1 MGAYV
6 NHTDRVHITN
16 ETRTDG
22 CFEFLGYKD
31 IDDQVIHDIAD
42 NGKIKYVQISKP
54 LPDKAFQTIDE
65 ILSLRPDI
73 TFRLFDFDDEDKVDI
88 SFLLKMP
95 HLKNLWIDLDFR
107 NDQQKINFDVLAR
120 LRLKQFYI
128 DCFDLRN
135 YEFIKYLSDD
145 LEDLLITADTMG
157 PGIVFDCA
165 WLLKYVNLKSLW
177 LGKKAK
183 KNIELLSQLPKLK
196 ELSLRGIK
204 ITDFSF
210 LQKMNLEQLALLW
223 NSNNDLHELAKLKN
237 LREIELWRI
246 NKLDD
251 ISFIKDMTSLEIIR
265 LQNLKH
271 ITSLPD
277 LSKLTKLK
285 KIILIDTGIDLESLP
300 DSIKPYCSTS
310 WADYCRYCR

>member
-1 MGAYV
+1 MGAYI
-6 NHTDRVHITN
+6 NHTNLVHVTN

-31 IDDQVIHDIAD
+31 IDDQVIRAIVD
-42 NGKIKYVQISKP
+42 NKKIKRIQISKP
-54 LPDKAFQTIDE
+54 LPDKAYQIIDE

-73 TFRLFDFDDEDKVDI
+73 TFRLFGFYDEDKVDI

-95 HLKNLWIDLDFR
+95 HLKNLCIDCIDFR
-107 NDQQKINFDVLAR
+107 KNQQKINFDVLAR

-128 DCFDLRN
+128 ECFDLRN

-157 PGIVFDCA
+157 PGVVFDCA

-210 LQKMNLEQLALLW
+210 LHKMNLEKLALLW
-223 NSNNDLHELAKLKN
+223 NSNNDLHELAKLRN
-237 LREIELWRI
+237 LHEIELWRI

-251 ISFIKDMTSLEIIR
+251 ISFLEDMTNLEIIR
-265 LQNLKH
+265 LEDLKH
-271 ITSLPD
+271 VTSLPD

-285 KIILIDTGIDLESLP
+285 KIVLNGTGIDMKSLP
-300 DSIKPYCSTS
+300 DNIKPYCAS
-310 WADYCRYCR
+310 Y

>member
-1 MGAYV
+1 
-6 NHTDRVHITN
+6 
-16 ETRTDG
+16 
-22 CFEFLGYKD
+22 
-31 IDDQVIHDIAD
+31 
-42 NGKIKYVQISKP
+42 
-54 LPDKAFQTIDE
+54 LPDEAYQKIDE
-65 ILSLRPDI
+65 ILSLRQDI
-73 TFRLFDFDDEDKVDI
+73 TFRLFGFYDEDKVDI

-95 HLKNLWIDLDFR
+95 HLKNLCIDRIDFR

-196 ELSLRGIK
+196 DLTLRGIK
-204 ITDFSF
+204 IADFSF
-210 LQKMNLEQLALLW
+210 LHKMNLEKLALFW
-223 NSNNDLHELAKLKN
+223 NSNNDLHELGKLKN

-251 ISFIKDMTSLEIIR
+251 ISFIEDMTNLEIIR
-265 LQNLKH
+265 LEDLKH
-271 ITSLPD
+271 VTSLPD

-285 KIILIDTGIDLESLP
+285 KIVLNGTGIDMKSLP
-300 DSIKPYCSTS
+300 DNIKPYCASF
-310 WADYCRYCR
+310 

>member
-1 MGAYV
+1 MGAYI

-16 ETRTDG
+16 ETRTNG
-22 CFEFLGYKD
+22 CFELLGYKD
-31 IDDQVIHDIAD
+31 IDDQIIQAIAD
-42 NGKIKYVQISKP
+42 NGKIKCIQISNP
-54 LPDKAFQTIDE
+54 LPDQAYQIIDE

-73 TFRLFDFDDEDKVDI
+73 AFRLFDFDDEDKVDI

-128 DCFDLRN
+128 NCFDLRN

-183 KNIELLSQLPKLK
+183 KNIELLSQHPKLK
-196 ELSLRGIK
+196 EL
-204 ITDFSF
+204 
-210 LQKMNLEQLALLW
+210 
-223 NSNNDLHELAKLKN
+223 
-237 LREIELWRI
+237 
-246 NKLDD
+246 
-251 ISFIKDMTSLEIIR
+251 
-265 LQNLKH
+265 
-271 ITSLPD
+271 
-277 LSKLTKLK
+277 
-285 KIILIDTGIDLESLP
+285 
-300 DSIKPYCSTS
+300 
-310 WADYCRYCR
+310 

>member
-1 MGAYV
+1 MGAYI
-6 NHTDRVHITN
+6 NRTNLVHVTN

-31 IDDQVIHDIAD
+31 IDDQVIRAIVD
-42 NGKIKYVQISKP
+42 NKKIKRIQISKP
-54 LPDKAFQTIDE
+54 LPDKAYQIIDE

-73 TFRLFDFDDEDKVDI
+73 TFRLFGFYDEDKVDI

-95 HLKNLWIDLDFR
+95 HLKNLCIDCIDFR
-107 NDQQKINFDVLAR
+107 KNQQKINFDVLAR

-128 DCFDLRN
+128 ECFDLRN

-157 PGIVFDCA
+157 PGVVFDCA

-210 LQKMNLEQLALLW
+210 LHKMNLEKLALLW
-223 NSNNDLHELAKLKN
+223 NSNNDLHELAKLRN
-237 LREIELWRI
+237 LHEIELWRI

-251 ISFIKDMTSLEIIR
+251 LSFIEDMTNLEIIR
-265 LQNLKH
+265 LEDLKH
-271 ITSLPD
+271 VTSLPD

-285 KIILIDTGIDLESLP
+285 KIVLNGTGIDMKSLP
-300 DSIKPYCSTS
+300 DNIKPYCAS
-310 WADYCRYCR
+310 Y

>member
-1 MGAYV
+1 MGAYI
-6 NHTDRVHITN
+6 NHTNLVHVTN

-22 CFEFLGYKD
+22 CFELLGYKD
-31 IDDQVIHDIAD
+31 IDDQVIRAIVD
-42 NGKIKYVQISKP
+42 NKKIERIQISYL
-54 LPDKAFQTIDE
+54 LPDEAYQKIDE

-73 TFRLFDFDDEDKVDI
+73 TFRLFGFYDEDKIDI

-95 HLKNLWIDLDFR
+95 HLKNLCIDCIDFR

-183 KNIELLSQLPKLK
+183 KNIELLSQHPKLK

-210 LQKMNLEQLALLW
+210 LQKMNLEKLALLW

-285 KIILIDTGIDLESLP
+285 KIILIDTGIDLESQP

-310 WADYCRYCR
+310 WADYCR

>member
-1 MGAYV
+1 MGAYI
-6 NHTDRVHITN
+6 NHTNLVHVTN

-31 IDDQVIHDIAD
+31 IDDQVIRAIVD
-42 NGKIKYVQISKP
+42 NKKIKRIQISYL
-54 LPDKAFQTIDE
+54 LPDKAYQIIDE

-73 TFRLFDFDDEDKVDI
+73 SFRLFDFDDEDKVDI

-95 HLKNLWIDLDFR
+95 HLKNLWFNCIDFKK
-107 NDQQKINFDVLAR
+107 NQQKINFDVLAR

-128 DCFDLRN
+128 ECFDLRN

-145 LEDLLITADTMG
+145 LEELIIIADTMG
-157 PGIVFDCA
+157 PGVVFDCA

-196 ELSLRGIK
+196 DLTLRGIK
-204 ITDFSF
+204 IADFSF
-210 LQKMNLEQLALLW
+210 LHKMNLEKLALLW

-237 LREIELWRI
+237 LHEIELWRI

-251 ISFIKDMTSLEIIR
+251 ISFIEDMTNLEIIR
-265 LQNLKH
+265 LEDLKH

-285 KIILIDTGIDLESLP
+285 KIVLNGTGIDLESLP

-310 WADYCRYCR
+310 WADYCR

>member
-1 MGAYV
+1 MGAYI
-6 NHTDRVHITN
+6 NHTNLVHVTN

-31 IDDQVIHDIAD
+31 IDDQVIRAIVD
-42 NGKIKYVQISKP
+42 NKKIKRIQISYL
-54 LPDKAFQTIDE
+54 LPDKAYQIIDE
-65 ILSLRPDI
+65 ILSLRPDF
-73 TFRLFDFDDEDKVDI
+73 TFRLFDFDDDDKVDI

-95 HLKNLWIDLDFR
+95 HLKNLCIDCIDFR
-107 NDQQKINFDVLAR
+107 KDQQKINFEALAR

-128 DCFDLRN
+128 ECFDLRN

-251 ISFIKDMTSLEIIR
+251 ISFIEDMTNLEIIR
-265 LQNLKH
+265 LEDLKH
-271 ITSLPD
+271 VTSLPD

-285 KIILIDTGIDLESLP
+285 KIVLNGTGIDMKSLP
-300 DSIKPYCSTS
+300 DSIKPYCAS
-310 WADYCRYCR
+310 Y

>member
-1 MGAYV
+1 MGAYI
-6 NHTDRVHITN
+6 NRTNLVHVTN

-31 IDDQVIHDIAD
+31 IDDQVIRAIVD
-42 NGKIKYVQISKP
+42 NKKIKRIQISYL
-54 LPDKAFQTIDE
+54 LPDKAYQIIDE

-95 HLKNLWIDLDFR
+95 HLKNLCIDCIDFR
-107 NDQQKINFDVLAR
+107 KDQQKINFEALAR

-128 DCFDLRN
+128 ECFDLRN

-251 ISFIKDMTSLEIIR
+251 ISFIEDMTNLEIIR
-265 LQNLKH
+265 LEDLKH
-271 ITSLPD
+271 VTSLPD

-285 KIILIDTGIDLESLP
+285 KIVLNGTGIDMKSLP
-300 DSIKPYCSTS
+300 DSIKPYCAS
-310 WADYCRYCR
+310 Y

>member
-1 MGAYV
+1 MGAYI

-22 CFEFLGYKD
+22 CFELLGYKD
-31 IDDQVIHDIAD
+31 IDDQVIRAIVD
-42 NGKIKYVQISKP
+42 NKKIERIQISYL
-54 LPDKAFQTIDE
+54 LPDKAYQIIDE

-73 TFRLFDFDDEDKVDI
+73 TFRLWGFYDEDKVDI

-183 KNIELLSQLPKLK
+183 KNLELLSQLPKLK
-196 ELSLRGIK
+196 DLTLRGIK

-210 LQKMNLEQLALLW
+210 LHKMNLEKLALLW

-237 LREIELWRI
+237 LHEIELWRI

-251 ISFIKDMTSLEIIR
+251 ISFIEDMTNLEIIR
-265 LQNLKH
+265 LEDLKH
-271 ITSLPD
+271 VTSLPN

-285 KIILIDTGIDLESLP
+285 KIVLNGTGIDLNSLP

-310 WADYCRYCR
+310 WADYCR

>member
-1 MGAYV
+1 MGAYI
-6 NHTDRVHITN
+6 NRTNLVHVTN

-31 IDDQVIHDIAD
+31 IDDQVIRAIVD
-42 NGKIKYVQISKP
+42 NKKIERIQISKP
-54 LPDKAFQTIDE
+54 LPDKAYQIIDE

-95 HLKNLWIDLDFR
+95 HLKNLCIDCIDFR

-128 DCFDLRN
+128 ECFDLRN

-145 LEDLLITADTMG
+145 LEELIIIADTMG
-157 PGIVFDCA
+157 PGVVFDCA

-183 KNIELLSQLPKLK
+183 KNLELLSQLPKLK
-196 ELSLRGIK
+196 ELYLRGIK

-210 LQKMNLEQLALLW
+210 LYKMNLEKLALLW

-237 LREIELWRI
+237 LHEIELWRI

-251 ISFIKDMTSLEIIR
+251 ISFIEDMTNLEIIR
-265 LQNLKH
+265 LEDLKH
-271 ITSLPD
+271 VTSLPD

-285 KIILIDTGIDLESLP
+285 KIVLNGTSIDMKSLP
-300 DSIKPYCSTS
+300 DNIKPYCAS
-310 WADYCRYCR
+310 Y

>member
-1 MGAYV
+1 MGAYI
-6 NHTDRVHITN
+6 NHTNLVHVTN
-16 ETRTDG
+16 KTRTDG

-31 IDDQVIHDIAD
+31 IDDQVIRAIVD
-42 NGKIKYVQISKP
+42 NKKIKRIQISYL
-54 LPDKAFQTIDE
+54 LPDKAYQIIDE

-73 TFRLFDFDDEDKVDI
+73 SFRLFDFDDEDKVDI

-95 HLKNLWIDLDFR
+95 HLKNLWFNCIDFKK
-107 NDQQKINFDVLAR
+107 NQQKINFDVLAR

-128 DCFDLRN
+128 ECFDLRN

-145 LEDLLITADTMG
+145 LEELIIIADTMG
-157 PGIVFDCA
+157 PGVVFDCA

-196 ELSLRGIK
+196 DLTLRGIK
-204 ITDFSF
+204 IADFSF
-210 LQKMNLEQLALLW
+210 LHKMNLEKLALFW
-223 NSNNDLHELAKLKN
+223 NSNNDLHELGKLKN

-251 ISFIKDMTSLEIIR
+251 ISFIEDMTNLEIIR
-265 LQNLKH
+265 LEDLKH
-271 ITSLPD
+271 VTSLPD

-285 KIILIDTGIDLESLP
+285 KIVLNGTGIDMKSLP
-300 DSIKPYCSTS
+300 DNIKPYCAS
-310 WADYCRYCR
+310 Y

>member
-1 MGAYV
+1 MGAYI
-6 NHTDRVHITN
+6 NHTNLVHVTN

-22 CFEFLGYKD
+22 CFELLGYKD
-31 IDDQVIHDIAD
+31 IDDQVIRAIVDNKKIERIQIA
-42 NGKIKYVQISKP
+42 SL
-54 LPDKAFQTIDE
+54 LPDEAYQKIDE
-65 ILSLRPDI
+65 ILSLRQDI
-73 TFRLFDFDDEDKVDI
+73 TFRLFGFYDEDKVDI

-95 HLKNLWIDLDFR
+95 HLKNLWIDLNFR

-128 DCFDLRN
+128 ECFDLRN

-145 LEDLLITADTMG
+145 LEELIIIADTMG
-157 PGIVFDCA
+157 PGVVFDCA

-183 KNIELLSQLPKLK
+183 KNLELLSQLPKLK
-196 ELSLRGIK
+196 DLTLRGIK
-204 ITDFSF
+204 IADFSF
-210 LQKMNLEQLALLW
+210 LHKMNLEKLALLW

-237 LREIELWRI
+237 LHEIELWRI

-251 ISFIKDMTSLEIIR
+251 ISFIEDMTNLEIIR
-265 LQNLKH
+265 LEDLKH
-271 ITSLPD
+271 VTSLPD

-285 KIILIDTGIDLESLP
+285 KIVLNDTGIDMKSLP
-300 DSIKPYCSTS
+300 DSIKPYCASF
-310 WADYCRYCR
+310 

>member
-1 MGAYV
+1 
-6 NHTDRVHITN
+6 
-16 ETRTDG
+16 
-22 CFEFLGYKD
+22 
-31 IDDQVIHDIAD
+31 
-42 NGKIKYVQISKP
+42 
-54 LPDKAFQTIDE
+54 
-65 ILSLRPDI
+65 
-73 TFRLFDFDDEDKVDI
+73 
-88 SFLLKMP
+88 MP
-95 HLKNLWIDLDFR
+95 HLKNLCIDCIDFR

-183 KNIELLSQLPKLK
+183 KNIDLLSQLPKLK

-210 LQKMNLEQLALLW
+210 LHKMNLEKLALLW

-237 LREIELWRI
+237 LHEIELWRI

-251 ISFIKDMTSLEIIR
+251 ISFLEDMTNLEIIR
-265 LQNLKH
+265 LQDLKH
-271 ITSLPD
+271 VTSLPD

-285 KIILIDTGIDLESLP
+285 KIVLNDTGIDMKSLP
-300 DSIKPYCSTS
+300 DSIKPYCAS
-310 WADYCRYCR
+310 Y

>member
-1 MGAYV
+1 MGAYI
-6 NHTDRVHITN
+6 NHTNLVHVTN

-31 IDDQVIHDIAD
+31 IDDQVIRAIVD
-42 NGKIKYVQISKP
+42 NKKIKRIQISKP
-54 LPDKAFQTIDE
+54 LPDKAYQIIDE

-73 TFRLFDFDDEDKVDI
+73 TFRLFGFYDEDKVDI

-95 HLKNLWIDLDFR
+95 HLKNLCIDCIDFR
-107 NDQQKINFDVLAR
+107 KNQQKINFDVLAR

-128 DCFDLRN
+128 ECFDLRN

-183 KNIELLSQLPKLK
+183 KNLELLSQLPKLK

-210 LQKMNLEQLALLW
+210 LHKMNLEKLALLW
-223 NSNNDLHELAKLKN
+223 NSNNDLHELAKLRN
-237 LREIELWRI
+237 LHEIELWRI

-251 ISFIKDMTSLEIIR
+251 LSFIEDMTNLEIIR
-265 LQNLKH
+265 LEDLKH
-271 ITSLPD
+271 VTSLPD

-285 KIILIDTGIDLESLP
+285 KIVLNGTGIDMKSLP
-300 DSIKPYCSTS
+300 DNIKPYCAS
-310 WADYCRYCR
+310 Y

>member
-1 MGAYV
+1 MGAYI
-6 NHTDRVHITN
+6 NHTDRVHISS
-16 ETRTDG
+16 ETRTNG
-22 CFEFLGYKD
+22 CLGSLGYKD
-31 IDDQVIHDIAD
+31 IDDQVIHEIAN
-42 NGKIKYVQISKP
+42 NGKIKYLQISKP
-54 LPDKAFQTIDE
+54 LPDKAYQIIDE

-95 HLKNLWIDLDFR
+95 HLKNLWFNCIDFR

-210 LQKMNLEQLALLW
+210 LQKMNLEKLALLW

-237 LREIELWRI
+237 LHEIELWRI

-271 ITSLPD
+271 ITSLSD

-310 WADYCRYCR
+310 WADYCR

>member
-1 MGAYV
+1 MGAYI
-6 NHTDRVHITN
+6 NHTNLVHVTN

-31 IDDQVIHDIAD
+31 IDDQVIRAIVD
-42 NGKIKYVQISKP
+42 NKKIKRIQISYL
-54 LPDKAFQTIDE
+54 LPDKAYQIIDE

-145 LEDLLITADTMG
+145 LEELIIIADTMG
-157 PGIVFDCA
+157 PGVVFDCA

-210 LQKMNLEQLALLW
+210 LHKMNLEKLALLW
-223 NSNNDLHELAKLKN
+223 NSNNDLHELGKLKN

-251 ISFIKDMTSLEIIR
+251 ISFIEDMTNLEIIR
-265 LQNLKH
+265 LEDLKH
-271 ITSLPD
+271 VTSLPD

-285 KIILIDTGIDLESLP
+285 KIVLNGTGIDLNSLP
-300 DSIKPYCSTS
+300 DNIKPYCSTS
-310 WADYCRYCR
+310 WADYCR

>member
-6 NHTDRVHITN
+6 NHTNLVHVTN

-22 CFEFLGYKD
+22 CFELLGYKD
-31 IDDQVIHDIAD
+31 IDDQVIRAIVD
-42 NGKIKYVQISKP
+42 NKKIKRIQISYL
-54 LPDKAFQTIDE
+54 LPDKAYQIIDE

-95 HLKNLWIDLDFR
+95 HLKNLWFNCIDFKK
-107 NDQQKINFDVLAR
+107 NQQKINFDVLAR

-128 DCFDLRN
+128 ECFDLRN

-145 LEDLLITADTMG
+145 LEELIIIADTMG

-183 KNIELLSQLPKLK
+183 KNLELLSQLPKLK

-210 LQKMNLEQLALLW
+210 LQKMNLEKLALLW

-237 LREIELWRI
+237 LHEIELWRI

-251 ISFIKDMTSLEIIR
+251 ISFLEDMTNLEIIR
-265 LQNLKH
+265 LEDLKH
-271 ITSLPD
+271 VTSLPD

-285 KIILIDTGIDLESLP
+285 KIIFIDTGIDLESLP

-310 WADYCRYCR
+310 WVDYCR

>member
-1 MGAYV
+1 MGAYI

-16 ETRTDG
+16 ETRTNG
-22 CFEFLGYKD
+22 CFELLGYKD
-31 IDDQVIHDIAD
+31 IDDQIIQAIAD
-42 NGKIKYVQISKP
+42 NGKIKCIQISNP
-54 LPDKAFQTIDE
+54 LPDQAYQIIDE

-73 TFRLFDFDDEDKVDI
+73 AFRLFDFDDEDKVDI

-145 LEDLLITADTMG
+145 LEELIIIADTMG
-157 PGIVFDCA
+157 PGVVFDCA

-183 KNIELLSQLPKLK
+183 KNLELLSQLPKLK

-210 LQKMNLEQLALLW
+210 LQKMNLEKLALLW

-285 KIILIDTGIDLESLP
+285 KIIFIDTGIDLESLP

-310 WADYCRYCR
+310 WVDYCR

>member
-1 MGAYV
+1 MGAYI

-16 ETRTDG
+16 ETRTNG
-22 CFEFLGYKD
+22 CFELLGYKD
-31 IDDQVIHDIAD
+31 IDDQIIQAIAD
-42 NGKIKYVQISKP
+42 NGKIKCIQISNP
-54 LPDKAFQTIDE
+54 LPDQAYQIIDE

-73 TFRLFDFDDEDKVDI
+73 AFRLFDFDDEDKVDI

-128 DCFDLRN
+128 ECFDLRN

-145 LEDLLITADTMG
+145 LEELIIIADTMG
-157 PGIVFDCA
+157 PGVVFDCA

-183 KNIELLSQLPKLK
+183 KNIELLSQHPKLK

-210 LQKMNLEQLALLW
+210 LQKMNLEKLALLW

-285 KIILIDTGIDLESLP
+285 KIIFIDTGIDLESLP

-310 WADYCRYCR
+310 WVDYCR

>member
-1 MGAYV
+1 
-6 NHTDRVHITN
+6 
-16 ETRTDG
+16 
-22 CFEFLGYKD
+22 
-31 IDDQVIHDIAD
+31 
-42 NGKIKYVQISKP
+42 
-54 LPDKAFQTIDE
+54 
-65 ILSLRPDI
+65 
-73 TFRLFDFDDEDKVDI
+73 
-88 SFLLKMP
+88 MP

-183 KNIELLSQLPKLK
+183 KNIELLSQHPKLK

-310 WADYCRYCR
+310 WADYCR

>member
-1 MGAYV
+1 MGAYI

-16 ETRTDG
+16 ETRTNG
-22 CFEFLGYKD
+22 CFELLGYKD
-31 IDDQVIHDIAD
+31 IDDQIIQAIAD
-42 NGKIKYVQISKP
+42 NGKIKCIQISNP
-54 LPDKAFQTIDE
+54 LPDQAYQIIDE

-73 TFRLFDFDDEDKVDI
+73 AFRLFDFDDEDKVDI

-183 KNIELLSQLPKLK
+183 KNIELLSQHPKLK

-210 LQKMNLEQLALLW
+210 LQKMNLEKLALLW

-285 KIILIDTGIDLESLP
+285 KIIFIDTGIDLESLP

-310 WADYCRYCR
+310 WVDYCR

>member
-1 MGAYV
+1 MGAYI
-6 NHTDRVHITN
+6 NRTNLVHVTN

-31 IDDQVIHDIAD
+31 IDDQVIRAIVD
-42 NGKIKYVQISKP
+42 NKKIKRIQISY
-54 LPDKAFQTIDE
+54 LLSDKAYQIIDE

-95 HLKNLWIDLDFR
+95 HLKNLWFNCIDFKK
-107 NDQQKINFDVLAR
+107 NQQKINFDVLAR

-128 DCFDLRN
+128 ECFDLRN

-145 LEDLLITADTMG
+145 LEELIIIADTMG
-157 PGIVFDCA
+157 PGVVFDCA

-196 ELSLRGIK
+196 DLTLRGIK
-204 ITDFSF
+204 IADFSF
-210 LQKMNLEQLALLW
+210 LHKMNLEKLALLW

-251 ISFIKDMTSLEIIR
+251 ISFIEDMTNLEIIR
-265 LQNLKH
+265 LEDLKH
-271 ITSLPD
+271 VTSLPD

-285 KIILIDTGIDLESLP
+285 KIVLNGTGIDMKSLP
-300 DSIKPYCSTS
+300 DSIKPYCAS
-310 WADYCRYCR
+310 Y

>member
-1 MGAYV
+1 MGAYI
-6 NHTDRVHITN
+6 NRTNLVHVTN

-31 IDDQVIHDIAD
+31 IDDQVIRAIVD
-42 NGKIKYVQISKP
+42 NKKIKRIQISKP
-54 LPDKAFQTIDE
+54 LPDKAYQIIDE

-73 TFRLFDFDDEDKVDI
+73 TFRLFGFYDEDKVDI

-95 HLKNLWIDLDFR
+95 HLKNLCIDCIDFR
-107 NDQQKINFDVLAR
+107 KNQQKINFDVLAR

-128 DCFDLRN
+128 ECFDLRN

-210 LQKMNLEQLALLW
+210 LHKMNLEKLALLW
-223 NSNNDLHELAKLKN
+223 NSNNDLHELAKLRN
-237 LREIELWRI
+237 LHEIELWRI

-251 ISFIKDMTSLEIIR
+251 LSFIEDMTNLEIIR
-265 LQNLKH
+265 LEDLKH
-271 ITSLPD
+271 VTSLPD

-285 KIILIDTGIDLESLP
+285 KIVFNGTGIDMKSLP
-300 DSIKPYCSTS
+300 DNIKPYCAS
-310 WADYCRYCR
+310 Y

>member
-183 KNIELLSQLPKLK
+183 KNIELLSQHPKLK
-196 ELSLRGIK
+196 ELSLREIK

-210 LQKMNLEQLALLW
+210 LQKMNLEKLALLW

-237 LREIELWRI
+237 LHEIELWRI

-251 ISFIKDMTSLEIIR
+251 LSFIEDMTSLEIIK

>member
-1 MGAYV
+1 MGAYI
-6 NHTDRVHITN
+6 NRTNLVHVTN

-31 IDDQVIHDIAD
+31 IDDQVIRAIVD
-42 NGKIKYVQISKP
+42 NKIIKRIQISYL
-54 LPDKAFQTIDE
+54 LPDKAYQIIDE

-95 HLKNLWIDLDFR
+95 HLKNLCIDWIDFR
-107 NDQQKINFDVLAR
+107 KNQQKINFDVLAR

-145 LEDLLITADTMG
+145 LEELIIIADTMG

-183 KNIELLSQLPKLK
+183 KNLELLSQLPKLK
-196 ELSLRGIK
+196 ELYLRGIK

-210 LQKMNLEQLALLW
+210 LHKMNLEKLALLW

-237 LREIELWRI
+237 LHEIELWRI

-251 ISFIKDMTSLEIIR
+251 ISFLEDMTNLEIIR
-265 LQNLKH
+265 LEDLKH
-271 ITSLPD
+271 VTSLPD

-285 KIILIDTGIDLESLP
+285 KIVLNGTGIDMKSLP
-300 DSIKPYCSTS
+300 NNIKPYCAS
-310 WADYCRYCR
+310 Y

>member
-1 MGAYV
+1 MGAYI
-6 NHTDRVHITN
+6 NRTNLVHVTN

-31 IDDQVIHDIAD
+31 IDDQVIRAIVD
-42 NGKIKYVQISKP
+42 NKKIKRIQISKP
-54 LPDKAFQTIDE
+54 LPDKAYQIIDE

-73 TFRLFDFDDEDKVDI
+73 TFRLFGFYDEDKVDI

-95 HLKNLWIDLDFR
+95 HLKNLCIDRIDFR
-107 NDQQKINFDVLAR
+107 KDQQKINFDVLSR

-210 LQKMNLEQLALLW
+210 LHKMNLEKLALLW
-223 NSNNDLHELAKLKN
+223 NSNNDLHELAKLRN
-237 LREIELWRI
+237 LHEIELWRI

-251 ISFIKDMTSLEIIR
+251 LSFIEDMTNLEIIR
-265 LQNLKH
+265 LEDLKH
-271 ITSLPD
+271 VTSLPD

-285 KIILIDTGIDLESLP
+285 KIVFNGTGIDMKSLP
-300 DSIKPYCSTS
+300 DNIKPYCAS
-310 WADYCRYCR
+310 Y

>member
-1 MGAYV
+1 MGAYI
-6 NHTDRVHITN
+6 NRTNLVHVTN

-31 IDDQVIHDIAD
+31 IDDQVIRAIVD
-42 NGKIKYVQISKP
+42 NKKIKRIQISYL
-54 LPDKAFQTIDE
+54 LPDKAYQIIDE

-95 HLKNLWIDLDFR
+95 HLKNLCIDCIDFR
-107 NDQQKINFDVLAR
+107 NDQQKINFDVLVR

-128 DCFDLRN
+128 ECFDLRN

-157 PGIVFDCA
+157 PGVVFDCA
-165 WLLKYVNLKSLW
+165 WLSKYVNLKSLW

-183 KNIELLSQLPKLK
+183 KNLELLSQLPKLK

-210 LQKMNLEQLALLW
+210 LHKMNLEKLALLW
-223 NSNNDLHELAKLKN
+223 NSNNDLHELAKLRN
-237 LREIELWRI
+237 LHEIELWRI

-251 ISFIKDMTSLEIIR
+251 ISFLEDMTNLEIIR
-265 LQNLKH
+265 LQDLKH
-271 ITSLPD
+271 VTSLPN

-285 KIILIDTGIDLESLP
+285 KIVLNDTGIDMKSLP

-310 WADYCRYCR
+310 WADYCR

>member
-1 MGAYV
+1 MGAYI
-6 NHTDRVHITN
+6 NHTNLVHITN

-310 WADYCRYCR
+310 WADYCR

>member
-1 MGAYV
+1 MGAYI
-6 NHTDRVHITN
+6 NRTNLVHVTN

-31 IDDQVIHDIAD
+31 IDDQVIRAIVD
-42 NGKIKYVQISKP
+42 NKKIKRIQISKP
-54 LPDKAFQTIDE
+54 LPDKAYQIIDE

-73 TFRLFDFDDEDKVDI
+73 TFRLFGFYDEDKVDI

-95 HLKNLWIDLDFR
+95 HLKNLCIDCIDFR
-107 NDQQKINFDVLAR
+107 KNQQKINFDVLAR

-128 DCFDLRN
+128 ECFDLRN

-157 PGIVFDCA
+157 PGVVFDCA

-183 KNIELLSQLPKLK
+183 KNLELLSQLPKLK

-210 LQKMNLEQLALLW
+210 LHKMNLEKLALLW
-223 NSNNDLHELAKLKN
+223 NSNNDLHELAKLRN
-237 LREIELWRI
+237 LHEIELWRI

-251 ISFIKDMTSLEIIR
+251 LSFIEDMTNLEIIR
-265 LQNLKH
+265 LEDLKH
-271 ITSLPD
+271 VTSLPD

-285 KIILIDTGIDLESLP
+285 KIVLNGTGIDMKSLP
-300 DSIKPYCSTS
+300 DNIKPYCAS
-310 WADYCRYCR
+310 Y

>member
-1 MGAYV
+1 MGAYI
-6 NHTDRVHITN
+6 NHTNLVHVTN

-31 IDDQVIHDIAD
+31 IDDQVIRAIVD
-42 NGKIKYVQISKP
+42 NKKIKRIQISKP
-54 LPDKAFQTIDE
+54 LPDKAYQIIDE

-73 TFRLFDFDDEDKVDI
+73 TFRLFGFYDEDKVDI

-95 HLKNLWIDLDFR
+95 HLKNLCIDCIDFR
-107 NDQQKINFDVLAR
+107 KNQQKINFDVLAR

-210 LQKMNLEQLALLW
+210 LHKMKLEKLALLW

-237 LREIELWRI
+237 LHEIELWRI

-251 ISFIKDMTSLEIIR
+251 ISFLEDMTNLEIIR
-265 LQNLKH
+265 LEDLKH
-271 ITSLPD
+271 VTSLPD

-285 KIILIDTGIDLESLP
+285 KIVLNGTGIDMKSLP
-300 DSIKPYCSTS
+300 DNIKPYCAS
-310 WADYCRYCR
+310 Y

>member
-1 MGAYV
+1 MGAYI
-6 NHTDRVHITN
+6 NHTNLVHVTN

-22 CFEFLGYKD
+22 CFELLGYKD
-31 IDDQVIHDIAD
+31 IDDQVIREIAD
-42 NGKIKYVQISKP
+42 NKKIERIQISSL
-54 LPDKAFQTIDE
+54 LPDEAYQKIDE

-95 HLKNLWIDLDFR
+95 HLKNLWFNCIDFKK
-107 NDQQKINFDVLAR
+107 NQQKINFDVLAR

-128 DCFDLRN
+128 ECFDLRN

-145 LEDLLITADTMG
+145 LEELIIIADTMG
-157 PGIVFDCA
+157 PGVVFDCA

-183 KNIELLSQLPKLK
+183 KNLELLSQLPKLK
-196 ELSLRGIK
+196 DLTLRGIK
-204 ITDFSF
+204 IADFSF
-210 LQKMNLEQLALLW
+210 LHKMNLEKLALLW

-237 LREIELWRI
+237 LHEIELWRI

-251 ISFIKDMTSLEIIR
+251 ISFIEDMTNLEIIR
-265 LQNLKH
+265 LEDLKH
-271 ITSLPD
+271 VTSLPD

-285 KIILIDTGIDLESLP
+285 KIVLNDTGIDMKSLP
-300 DSIKPYCSTS
+300 DSIKPYCASF
-310 WADYCRYCR
+310 

>member
-1 MGAYV
+1 MGAYI
-6 NHTDRVHITN
+6 NHTNLVHVTN

-31 IDDQVIHDIAD
+31 IDDQVIRAIVD
-42 NGKIKYVQISKP
+42 NKKIKRIQISYL
-54 LPDKAFQTIDE
+54 LPDKAYQIIDE

-73 TFRLFDFDDEDKVDI
+73 SFRLFDFDDEDKVDI

-95 HLKNLWIDLDFR
+95 HLKNLWFNCIDFKK
-107 NDQQKINFDVLAR
+107 NQQKINFDVLAR

-128 DCFDLRN
+128 ECFDLRN

-145 LEDLLITADTMG
+145 LEELIIIADTMG
-157 PGIVFDCA
+157 PGVVFDCA

-183 KNIELLSQLPKLK
+183 KNLELLSQLPKLK

-210 LQKMNLEQLALLW
+210 LQKMNLEKLALLW

-237 LREIELWRI
+237 LHEIELWRI

-251 ISFIKDMTSLEIIR
+251 ISFLEDMTNLEIIR
-265 LQNLKH
+265 LEDLKH
-271 ITSLPD
+271 VTSLPD

-285 KIILIDTGIDLESLP
+285 KIVLNGTGIDMKSLP
-300 DSIKPYCSTS
+300 DSIKPYCASF
-310 WADYCRYCR
+310 

>member
-1 MGAYV
+1 MGAYI
-6 NHTDRVHITN
+6 NRTNLVHVTN

-31 IDDQVIHDIAD
+31 IDDQVIRAIVD
-42 NGKIKYVQISKP
+42 NKKIKRIQISYL
-54 LPDKAFQTIDE
+54 LPDKAYQIIDE

-95 HLKNLWIDLDFR
+95 HLKNLCIDCIDFR

-128 DCFDLRN
+128 ECFDLRN

-157 PGIVFDCA
+157 PGVVFDCA

-183 KNIELLSQLPKLK
+183 KNLELLSQLPKLK
-196 ELSLRGIK
+196 ELYLRGIK

-210 LQKMNLEQLALLW
+210 LYKMNLEKLALLW

-237 LREIELWRI
+237 LHEIELWRI

-251 ISFIKDMTSLEIIR
+251 ILFIEDMTNLEIIR
-265 LQNLKH
+265 LEDLKH
-271 ITSLPD
+271 VTSLPD

-285 KIILIDTGIDLESLP
+285 KIVLNGTSIDMKSLP
-300 DSIKPYCSTS
+300 DNIKPYCAS
-310 WADYCRYCR
+310 Y

>member
-1 MGAYV
+1 MGAYI
-6 NHTDRVHITN
+6 NRTNLVHVTN

-31 IDDQVIHDIAD
+31 IDDQVIRAIVD
-42 NGKIKYVQISKP
+42 NKKIKRIQISKP
-54 LPDKAFQTIDE
+54 LSDKAYQIIDE

-73 TFRLFDFDDEDKVDI
+73 TFRLFGFYDEDKVDI

-95 HLKNLWIDLDFR
+95 HLKNLCIDCIDFR
-107 NDQQKINFDVLAR
+107 KNQQKINFDVLAR

-128 DCFDLRN
+128 ECFDLRN

-210 LQKMNLEQLALLW
+210 LHKMNLEKLALLW
-223 NSNNDLHELAKLKN
+223 NSNNDLHELAKLRN
-237 LREIELWRI
+237 LHEIELWRI
-246 NKLDD
+246 NK
-251 ISFIKDMTSLEIIR
+251 
-265 LQNLKH
+265 
-271 ITSLPD
+271 
-277 LSKLTKLK
+277 
-285 KIILIDTGIDLESLP
+285 
-300 DSIKPYCSTS
+300 
-310 WADYCRYCR
+310 

>member
-1 MGAYV
+1 MGAYI
-6 NHTDRVHITN
+6 NRTNLVHVTN

-31 IDDQVIHDIAD
+31 IDDQVIRAIVD
-42 NGKIKYVQISKP
+42 NKKIKRIQISKP
-54 LPDKAFQTIDE
+54 LPDKAYQIIDE

-73 TFRLFDFDDEDKVDI
+73 TFRLFGFYDEDKVDI

-95 HLKNLWIDLDFR
+95 HLKNLCIDCIDFR
-107 NDQQKINFDVLAR
+107 KNQQKINFDVLAR

-128 DCFDLRN
+128 ECFDLRN

-183 KNIELLSQLPKLK
+183 KNLELLSQLPKLK

-210 LQKMNLEQLALLW
+210 LHKMNLEKLALLW
-223 NSNNDLHELAKLKN
+223 NSNNDLHELAKLRN
-237 LREIELWRI
+237 LHEIELWRI

-251 ISFIKDMTSLEIIR
+251 LSFIEDMTNLEIIR
-265 LQNLKH
+265 LEDLKH
-271 ITSLPD
+271 VTSLPD

-285 KIILIDTGIDLESLP
+285 KIVLNGTGIDMKSLP
-300 DSIKPYCSTS
+300 DNIKPYCAS
-310 WADYCRYCR
+310 Y

>member
-1 MGAYV
+1 MGAYI
-6 NHTDRVHITN
+6 NHTDLVHVTN

-183 KNIELLSQLPKLK
+183 KNIELLSQHPKLK

-285 KIILIDTGIDLESLP
+285 KIVLFDTGIDMKSLP
-300 DSIKPYCSTS
+300 DSIKPYCASF
-310 WADYCRYCR
+310 